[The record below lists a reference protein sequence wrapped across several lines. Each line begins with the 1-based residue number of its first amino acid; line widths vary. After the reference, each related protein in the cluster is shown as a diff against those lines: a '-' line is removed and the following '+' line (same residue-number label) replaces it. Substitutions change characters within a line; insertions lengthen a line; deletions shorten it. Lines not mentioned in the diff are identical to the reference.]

1 MPGPLASFIWY
12 LWYVGA
18 ALELA
23 FVVCSIVRK
32 SFFRYFFL
40 NLYLI
45 LVMGSSLLRHVVLN
59 RFGQG
64 SAEYCYA
71 YFYTD
76 ALLTLALYMALISLY
91 SRVFSELQFAKYVRL
106 TAVLLLLGT
115 ALFSYAV
122 VAQSAERLSTTFAYE
137 LSQNLYFV
145 GLILTYLLW
154 GAVVK
159 LRESRTRLVQFV
171 LALGLYFSAYA
182 ASYALVN
189 MAREYSVVYVMGPL
203 VSCFLPFSWTVTMWR
218 HSEEARLV
226 TGRLVAVPR

>member
-12 LWYVGA
+12 FGT
-18 ALELA
+18 ALELG
-23 FVVCSIVRK
+23 FVVCSLVRR
-32 SFFRYFFL
+32 SFLRYLFL
-40 NLYLI
+40 NIYFLLA
-45 LVMGSSLLRHVVLN
+45 VGSSIGRHLFLS
-59 RFGQG
+59 RFGWH
-64 SAEYCYA
+64 SIEYRYA

-76 ALLTLALYMALISLY
+76 ALLTLALYVALISLY
-91 SRVFSELQFAKYVRL
+91 SYVFGELRFGKYLRV

-122 VAQSAERLSTTFAYE
+122 VAQSSDRLSTTFAYE

-145 GLILTYLLW
+145 GLVLTYVLW

-159 LRESRTRLVQFV
+159 LRESRTRVVQFV

-189 MAREYSVVYVMGPL
+189 LASKYSVVSFLGPAL
-203 VSCFLPFSWTVTMWR
+203 GCFLPLSWTFTMWR
-218 HSEEARLV
+218 HSEESRLA
-226 TGRLVAVPR
+226 TAQLVAVPR